1 MRDKS
6 TIKRLLMYKN
16 SKPYRDRKGKIVKA
30 APYQS
35 WVNSGTVARVAPN
48 QKWFG
53 NTKVV
58 TQTALQNFQEELGKA
73 MKDPY
78 QVVMK
83 QTKLPVTLLNEKA
96 KNARVHIL
104 DTASYESTFGPKA
117 QRKRPNIAVGDLGE
131 LVKAV
136 DASVEK
142 YSEEKDV
149 DLVREQTPKDLHREE
164 IMSKGQS
171 KRIWNELYKVWKPR
185 CGSPSFPL

>member
-1 MRDKS
+1 MAFQCANGTNMIPLCCTWQS
-6 TIKRLLMYKN
+6 
-16 SKPYRDRKGKIVKA
+16 RDRKGKIVKA

-96 KNARVHIL
+96 KIL
-104 DTASYESTFGPKA
+104 
-117 QRKRPNIAVGDLGE
+117 I
-131 LVKAV
+131 
-136 DASVEK
+136 
-142 YSEEKDV
+142 
-149 DLVREQTPKDLHREE
+149 
-164 IMSKGQS
+164 
-171 KRIWNELYKVWKPR
+171 
-185 CGSPSFPL
+185 